1 MISQIEERI
10 FQMAYLLQLPDIW
23 KSEVILYLHL
33 EIWRDGLPSLAC
45 NVWEIVINEIQHFYY
60 LAVGIQE
67 KLFRAGVVEQDEQ
80 HENQGHL

>member
-45 NVWEIVINEIQHFYY
+45 NVWEIVIIWDSAFFFT
-60 LAVGIQE
+60 I
-67 KLFRAGVVEQDEQ
+67 
-80 HENQGHL
+80 